1 MQFHDIY
8 YPSDPDCLIIIT
20 EDSIQIFLD
29 NSIIF
34 AAVQVAAAGS
44 RHHAAEAEA
53 EESWPAEHPGWR
65 GEDPRRHE
73 RRRN

>member
-8 YPSDPDCLIIIT
+8 YPSGQIPVKLDPDCLIIIT

-34 AAVQVAAAGS
+34 AAVQVAAAGG

-53 EESWPAEHPGWR
+53 EES
-65 GEDPRRHE
+65 
-73 RRRN
+73 

>member
-8 YPSDPDCLIIIT
+8 YPSRQIPVKLDPDCLIIIT

-34 AAVQVAAAGS
+34 AAVQVAAAGG

-53 EESWPAEHPGWR
+53 EES
-65 GEDPRRHE
+65 
-73 RRRN
+73 

>member
-8 YPSDPDCLIIIT
+8 YPSGQIPVKLDPDCLIIIT
-20 EDSIQIFLD
+20 EESIQIFLD

-34 AAVQVAAAGS
+34 AAVQVAAAGG

-53 EESWPAEHPGWR
+53 EES
-65 GEDPRRHE
+65 
-73 RRRN
+73 

>member
-8 YPSDPDCLIIIT
+8 YPSGQIPVKLDPDCLIIIT

-53 EESWPAEHPGWR
+53 EES
-65 GEDPRRHE
+65 
-73 RRRN
+73 

>member
-8 YPSDPDCLIIIT
+8 YPSGYIPVKLDPDCLIIIT
-20 EDSIQIFLD
+20 EESIQIFLD

-34 AAVQVAAAGS
+34 AAVQVAAAGG

-53 EESWPAEHPGWR
+53 EES
-65 GEDPRRHE
+65 
-73 RRRN
+73 